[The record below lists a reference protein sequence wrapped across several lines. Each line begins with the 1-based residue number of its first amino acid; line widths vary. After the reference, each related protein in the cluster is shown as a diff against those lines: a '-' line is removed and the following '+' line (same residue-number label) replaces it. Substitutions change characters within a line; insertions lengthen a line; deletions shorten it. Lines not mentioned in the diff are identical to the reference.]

1 MPPRKRR
8 RRSASGEVGMSEEKA
23 AVNAMQLEHVPAGVY
38 EGLPTE
44 QIAALAAN
52 YDQVNLRIV
61 RTNPQGRWAS
71 VGLSDCIMDTKD
83 MVVLE
88 EKINNHC
95 GGGTYL
101 VEVRDARNRLQTIM
115 QKFRLNIQGPP
126 RPPGTG
132 LHGPPV
138 FYGAQPAPASP
149 NPFAPPLPSHPMMA
163 HAQPMASNPEGTRLF
178 GMPANESPPSETFQ
192 PFGANVNPENAYP
205 PQNAIPPHIRGMLP
219 ADQWAYYYSMQRQQ
233 PLSPAGTPPG
243 ASMYSDQVAMYS
255 AQQIER
261 ELAAERAKNAKL
273 EERLDALAKR
283 QEALIEEERKARER
297 AEREA
302 QAAAHRAELAALE
315 GRIAALAESKNSK
328 KETSIED
335 WAKILVPL
343 APVMSAFIS
352 TKKDEAKIE
361 SDRELKRF
369 ELTQA
374 QSQQMIAALMG
385 KKDDSM
391 AVMLPFLLKMMEN
404 NSPQARAEASATV
417 TETQMM
423 LMKMISD
430 MVREQ
435 NSGPETPWWYP
446 MVQNVLEGIQGTV
459 AMAQYQKASQP
470 QQPAALPAPQPIY
483 TPPPIYTP
491 APAQAQQPQTQ
502 EIVPYQPQPYASQTQ
517 AYQPAAP
524 LPSVP
529 PPAQAAQEAYEDEE
543 DEEGYPGPDPR
554 PIELQWD
561 NPDWAFY
568 TRKNSVAANLT
579 KLIYAN
585 LPPEFAAFRTN
596 EWRHI
601 IFSLHANEMP
611 AHLGHVIAE
620 YVTYLVE
627 VEALPTVLVEQNILN
642 TPEHALSTVVSVLP
656 VANAQP
662 DYAREVIAAASAE
675 IRAYVESLD
684 EEDEGEGDEEGE
696 EEDTTASE
704 ASSTRYAVV
713 AFPVDGKG
721 EEVMEQ
727 ASTTQVAAQ

>member
-1 MPPRKRR
+1 MT
-8 RRSASGEVGMSEEKA
+8 EEKA
-23 AVNAMQLEHVPAGVY
+23 SSNAMQLEQVPAGVY

-52 YDQVNLRIV
+52 YDQVNVRIV
-61 RTNPQGRWAS
+61 RTNSTGHWAS

-83 MVVLE
+83 MVALE
-88 EKINNHC
+88 EKIDAHC
-95 GGGTYL
+95 GGGIYL
-101 VEVRDARNRLQTIM
+101 VEVRDARNKLQTIM
-115 QKFRLNIQGPP
+115 QKFRLRIQGPA
-126 RPPGTG
+126 RPPGVG
-132 LHGPPV
+132 ASPPI
-138 FYGAQPAPASP
+138 FYGPQAAPQMPPALPQHPMMLNAQPFAQPASE
-149 NPFAPPLPSHPMMA
+149 S
-163 HAQPMASNPEGTRLF
+163 SKLF
-178 GMPANESPPSETFQ
+178 GMRATENQ
-192 PFGANVNPENAYP
+192 PTKPLGAPVSENAYP
-205 PQNAIPPHIRGMLP
+205 PQNALPPFARGLLP
-219 ADQWAYYYSMQRQQ
+219 AEQWAYYHYLQGQNGTA
-233 PLSPAGTPPG
+233 PAGTPPG

-315 GRIAALAESKNSK
+315 GRIAALAESKNGK

-470 QQPAALPAPQPIY
+470 QQAPALPAPQPIY
-483 TPPPIYTP
+483 TPPPQTY
-491 APAQAQQPQTQ
+491 AQPQQSYAQPSPAAQ
-502 EIVPYQPQPYASQTQ
+502 EIVPYQPQIQ

-524 LPSVP
+524 LASVP
-529 PPAQAAQEAYEDEE
+529 PPAPLQAAEE
-543 DEEGYPGPDPR
+543 DEDEDEYPGPDPR
-554 PIELQWD
+554 PIDLQWEGA
-561 NPDWAFY
+561 DWAFY
-568 TRKNSVAANLT
+568 TRKNGVAANLT
-579 KLIYAN
+579 KLIYSN

-601 IFSLHANEMP
+601 IFSLHANELDT
-611 AHLGHVIAE
+611 HLGHVIAE
-620 YVTYLVE
+620 YVTYLAE
-627 VEALPTVLVEQNILN
+627 VDGLPPVLVENNVLN
-642 TPEHALSTVVSVLP
+642 KPEEALSLVVSVLP

-662 DYAREVIAAASAE
+662 DYAKNVIAAAAKE
-675 IRAYVESLD
+675 IHAHVESLEEGFDD
-684 EEDEGEGDEEGE
+684 EEGTSDEEGDEDPTAANVSAQPAH
-696 EEDTTASE
+696 DTRTQNALVE
-704 ASSTRYAVV
+704 LV
-713 AFPVDGKG
+713 P
-721 EEVMEQ
+721 
-727 ASTTQVAAQ
+727 TTGSNAANA